1 MSFYLFYNKCILQF
15 IENLI
20 YKAFLIDGDNGI
32 SLFESTFK
40 ELNKIQ
46 DDILT
51 GFFNAI
57 NKTID
62 IIQESMAKG
71 RRVNE
76 MNRVIEAEDS
86 TIVIYY
92 HPLSRILF
100 CSISDADDDTEKIK
114 EVIHK
119 IAIRFWK
126 KHQSDLKVFRATT
139 EKTRFQTLSAD
150 IENLTRGG
158 KIAEVFPKL
167 LVAKS
172 VLEKVLTM
180 GMINDS
186 DFQIALLCTEK
197 NSPLK
202 ISRKLSLK
210 RNEVDDALKKLE
222 QLDIVK
228 M

>member
-1 MSFYLFYNKCILQF
+1 MQF
-15 IENLI
+15 IEILI
-20 YKAFLIDGDNGI
+20 YKAYLIDGDNGI

-40 ELNKIQ
+40 ELKKIQ

-51 GFFNAI
+51 GFFKAI

-62 IIQESMAKG
+62 IVQESMAKG

-76 MNRVIEAEDS
+76 MNRVIESEDS
-86 TIVIYY
+86 TILIYY

-119 IAIRFWK
+119 IAKRFWK
-126 KHQSDLKVFRATT
+126 KHQSDLKVFRTTT
-139 EKTRFQTLSAD
+139 EKSRFKTLNVD

-167 LVAKS
+167 LIVKN

-180 GMINDS
+180 GMINDF
-186 DFQIALLCTEK
+186 DFQIAVLCTGK

-202 ISRKLSLK
+202 ISRILKLK
-210 RNEVDDALKKLE
+210 RIETNDALKKLE
-222 QLDIVK
+222 QFDIIK

>member
-1 MSFYLFYNKCILQF
+1 MIL
-15 IENLI
+15 ENLI
-20 YKAFLIDGDNGI
+20 YKVYLIDGDNGI

-40 ELNKIQ
+40 QLKKIQ
-46 DDILT
+46 DDIIT

-86 TIVIYY
+86 TIFIYY

-100 CSISDADDDTEKIK
+100 CSISDADDEITKIR

-119 IAIRFWK
+119 IAKRFWK

-139 EKTRFQTLSAD
+139 EKARFQTLNAD

-158 KIAEVFPKL
+158 KVAEVFPKL
-167 LVAKS
+167 LVAKN
-172 VLEKVLTM
+172 VLEKILTM
-180 GMINDS
+180 GMINE
-186 DFQIALLCTEK
+186 FEFKIALECTGT

-202 ISRKLSLK
+202 ISRIYGVNRDEIL
-210 RNEVDDALKKLE
+210 DALKKLE
-222 QLDIVK
+222 ELDIIK
-228 M
+228 DY

>member
-1 MSFYLFYNKCILQF
+1 
-15 IENLI
+15 LI

-40 ELNKIQ
+40 ELKKIQ

-51 GFFNAI
+51 GFFNAL

-62 IIQESMAKG
+62 VVQESMAKG

-76 MNRVIEAEDS
+76 MTRVIEAEDS

-100 CSISDADDDTEKIK
+100 CSISDADDDIAKLK
-114 EVIHK
+114 EVIRK
-119 IAIRFWK
+119 IAVRFWK

-139 EKTRFQTLSAD
+139 EKARFQTLNAD

-158 KIAEVFPKL
+158 KIAEIFPKL

-180 GMINDS
+180 GMINDF
-186 DFQIALLCTEK
+186 DFQIALLCTGN

-202 ISRKLSLK
+202 ISRLITLK
-210 RNEVDDALKKLE
+210 RDEINDVLKKLE
-222 QLDIVK
+222 QLDIIE
-228 M
+228 ME

>member
-1 MSFYLFYNKCILQF
+1 LQF

-62 IIQESMAKG
+62 VIQESMAKG

>member
-1 MSFYLFYNKCILQF
+1 M
-15 IENLI
+15 I
-20 YKAFLIDGDNGI
+20 YKAYLIDGDNGI

-40 ELNKIQ
+40 ELKKIQ

-62 IIQESMAKG
+62 VIQESMAKG

-76 MNRVIEAEDS
+76 MNRVIESEDS

-139 EKTRFQTLSAD
+139 EKGRFQTLNAD

-158 KIAEVFPKL
+158 KIAEIFPKL

-172 VLEKVLTM
+172 VLDKVLTM
-180 GMINDS
+180 GMIDDF

-210 RNEVDDALKKLE
+210 KNEVNDVLKKLE
-222 QLDIVK
+222 QLDIIK

>member
-1 MSFYLFYNKCILQF
+1 M
-15 IENLI
+15 I
-20 YKAFLIDGDNGI
+20 YKAYLIDGDNGI

-40 ELNKIQ
+40 ELKKIQ

-62 IIQESMAKG
+62 VIQESMAKG

-76 MNRVIEAEDS
+76 MNRVIESEDS

-114 EVIHK
+114 DVIHK

-139 EKTRFQTLSAD
+139 EKGRFQTLNAD

-158 KIAEVFPKL
+158 KIAEIFPKL

-180 GMINDS
+180 GMIDDF

-210 RNEVDDALKKLE
+210 KNEVNDVLKKLE
-222 QLDIVK
+222 QLDIIK

>member
-40 ELNKIQ
+40 DLKKVQ

-51 GFFNAI
+51 GFFSAI

-62 IIQESMAKG
+62 VIQESMAKG

-76 MNRVIEAEDS
+76 MNRVIKAEDS

>member
-1 MSFYLFYNKCILQF
+1 M
-15 IENLI
+15 I
-20 YKAFLIDGDNGI
+20 YKAYLIDGDNGI

-40 ELNKIQ
+40 ELKKLQ
-46 DDILT
+46 DDLLT

-62 IIQESMAKG
+62 AIQESMAKG

-100 CSISDADDDTEKIK
+100 CSISDADDDIEKIK

-119 IAIRFWK
+119 IARRFWK

-139 EKTRFQTLSAD
+139 EKSRFQTLNAD

-167 LVAKS
+167 LVAKK
-172 VLEKVLTM
+172 VLEKVLTT
-180 GMINDS
+180 GMINEF
-186 DFQIALLCTEK
+186 DFKIALLCTGS

-202 ISRKLSLK
+202 ISRILSLK
-210 RNEVDDALKKLE
+210 RNETRDVLKKLK
-222 QLDIVK
+222 QFDIIK

>member
-1 MSFYLFYNKCILQF
+1 MY
-15 IENLI
+15 
-20 YKAFLIDGDNGI
+20 LIDADAGI
-32 SLFESTFK
+32 SLLESTFK
-40 ELNKIQ
+40 ELKKVQ

-76 MNRVIEAEDS
+76 MNRVVESEDS
-86 TIVIYY
+86 TIFIYY

-119 IAIRFWK
+119 IAARLWK
-126 KHQSDLKVFRATT
+126 KHQSDLKIFRTT
-139 EKTRFQTLSAD
+139 AEKGRFQAFTAD
-150 IENLTRGG
+150 IENLTIGG
-158 KIAEVFPKL
+158 KIAETFPEL
-167 LVAKS
+167 LVAKN

-180 GMINDS
+180 GMINDL
-186 DFQIALLCTEK
+186 DFQIALLCKEQ

-202 ISRKLSLK
+202 ISRILHKK
-210 RNEVDDALKKLE
+210 RNVIYDSLKKLE
-222 QLDIVK
+222 QLDIIRT
-228 M
+228 